1 MTQTSLSL
9 SDAAFLEKDPAEL
22 IAEEATPN
30 IEESVDQEVEST
42 DQEIESSDQTD
53 EDKVATSEE
62 EVSEAQEQTES
73 ETVTEEVSQ
82 PEGDT
87 RTEPEPFT
95 DSNTTESLD
104 TSKKDSTDTKE
115 DTPETTEFDYESAY
129 KKVSEPF
136 KANGVDMQVKNPE
149 DIIRLMQMGANYQK
163 KMAQLKPNLK
173 IIKMLDNNQL
183 LDENRLHNLIDLS
196 KKDPKAITKLIQES
210 DLDPLDIDK
219 DVPTDYQPTDYSV
232 TDKEYHLDQVLD
244 DIKGTDTFDKTI
256 NVLTK
261 DWDTKSKST
270 VSDNPEIIGVINTHM
285 GNGVFDKVNA
295 ILQQE
300 KTLGKLAGVPDV
312 DAYRQIAEY
321 LHKNGDLSTETGN
334 TQGTPKVSSKTGE
347 TKQANADRDKDRDK
361 KRKAVA
367 PVKQTTTK
375 KAPTD
380 ENFLGLSDD
389 EFMKKYAVR

>member
-1 MTQTSLSL
+1 MTQTSLGL

-22 IAEEATPN
+22 LAAEAIPD
-30 IEESVDQEVEST
+30 IEEKPAE
-42 DQEIESSDQTD
+42 QEIESSDQTD
-53 EDKVATSEE
+53 EDEVATSEE
-62 EVSEAQEQTES
+62 EVSEAQEQTEATP
-73 ETVTEEVSQ
+73 EEKEVSQ

-95 DSNTTESLD
+95 DSDTTESLD

-173 IIKMLDNNQL
+173 IIKMLDNNEL
-183 LDENRLHNLIDLS
+183 LDEAKLHNLIDLS

-210 DLDPLDIDK
+210 SIDPLDIDK
-219 DVPTDYQPTDYSV
+219 DVPTDYQPTDYSI

-261 DWDTKSKST
+261 EWDTKSKST

-321 LHKNGDLSTETGN
+321 LHKNGDLRTENN
-334 TQGTPKVSSKTGE
+334 TVQETPKVSSKTEE
-347 TKQANADRDKDRDK
+347 TKQASADRDK

-375 KAPTD
+375 KATTD
-380 ENFLGLSDD
+380 EDFLGLSDED
-389 EFMKKYAVR
+389 FMKKYANR